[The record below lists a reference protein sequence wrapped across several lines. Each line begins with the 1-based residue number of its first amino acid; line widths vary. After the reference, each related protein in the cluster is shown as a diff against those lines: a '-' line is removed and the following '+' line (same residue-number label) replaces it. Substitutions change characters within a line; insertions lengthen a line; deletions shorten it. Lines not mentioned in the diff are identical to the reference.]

1 MTKDETIAAITLLK
15 SNWKS
20 SLDKL
25 SQDQKREMV
34 EQWHQELSK
43 YNYATVC
50 KAVSTVGRNAKF
62 FPTTKE
68 IIHEISNI
76 KRTTHTKN
84 QCSVCYGTGMIPYSK
99 PYDYGG
105 SVGVQDVVYMARCSC
120 NTEANTKIPTYQEIF
135 GFAPQ
140 KPKPTVSISISDIRK
155 EYMKWVNANT
165 KK

>member
-25 SQDQKREMV
+25 TQDQKREMV

-43 YNYATVC
+43 YDYATVC
-50 KAVSTVGRNAKF
+50 NAVSTVSRNAKF
-62 FPTTKE
+62 FPTIKE
-68 IIHEISNI
+68 IVHEISNI
-76 KRTTHTKN
+76 KRTTYTDKRCN
-84 QCSVCYGTGMIPYSK
+84 ICDNSGLIPYSK

-105 SVGVQDVVYMARCSC
+105 SVGIQDVVYMARCSC
-120 NTEANTKIPTYQEIF
+120 NADVDSKVLTYQEVF

-140 KPKPTVSISISDIRK
+140 KPQSTGSISISDIRK
-155 EYMKWVNANT
+155 EYMRWINANT